1 MVCLD
6 CDLSIM
12 YAYSRQF
19 IRPDTNIAPSTRSTP
34 SVYRMQVERADSV
47 SKLPS
52 LRTLMKEFGSVLVAF
67 SGGVDSALVAK
78 IAAMELGER
87 ALAVTA
93 DSPSMPQGE
102 LAGAVKVASE
112 IGIRHR
118 VVRTQELENP
128 LYVENAPNRCYYCK
142 DELMNVLLE
151 VQREEGLAVVVDG
164 TNADDLEGP
173 RPGFRAMKEHGSRS
187 PLVELGIRKAEVR
200 SFAASLGLSVA
211 EKPSMACLSS
221 RIMHG
226 EPITVESLRR
236 VDQAETLIRSL
247 VKVHQLRVRLNGSAA
262 RIEVGRD
269 ERHLFFD
276 EKLMDVVCARLGE
289 LGFESVSLDLA
300 GYRTG
305 VRSVNVADLGLR
317 VESN

>member
-1 MVCLD
+1 
-6 CDLSIM
+6 
-12 YAYSRQF
+12 
-19 IRPDTNIAPSTRSTP
+19 
-34 SVYRMQVERADSV
+34 MQVEREKSD
-47 SKLPS
+47 SKLVS
-52 LRTLMKEFGSVLVAF
+52 LRAWIREFGSVLVAF

-78 IAAMELGER
+78 IAAMELGDR

-93 DSPSMPQGE
+93 DSPSMPRGE
-102 LAGAVKVASE
+102 LAEAGRVAGE

-142 DELMNVLLE
+142 DELMSVLLE
-151 VQREEGLAVVVDG
+151 VQREEGLAVIIDG

-187 PLVELGIRKAEVR
+187 PLVELGVRKAEVR
-200 SFAASLGLSVA
+200 SFARSLGLSVA

-221 RIMHG
+221 RIRYG
-226 EPITVESLRR
+226 ESITVESLRR
-236 VDQAETLIRSL
+236 VDEAENFIKSL
-247 VKVHQLRVRLNGSAA
+247 VKLRQVRVRLSGSSA

-276 EKLMDVVCARLGE
+276 DRLMDVVSVRLRE
-289 LGFESVSLDLA
+289 LGFDSVSFDLA
-300 GYRTG
+300 GYHTG
-305 VRSVNVADLGLR
+305 ERSD
-317 VESN
+317 ES